1 MKETRDSDSP
11 RDSDEPGEVEVGQ
24 IKRRPRP
31 CKGHTKSRRGCFN
44 CKRRRVKCPETL
56 PRCNNCV
63 RLGLNCTYPPEGGL
77 VPASRPSHTSS
88 PMTMPLSS
96 SPTRFT
102 IEDLRFFHHFLFAA
116 YPPLPIG
123 GKEIWRDMAALS
135 HGFDY
140 LVHAVLGLAAS
151 HLTLASRN
159 EIDYSAHALSHRVQ
173 AINSLNTALSKPC
186 ASMAEGDARFATLM
200 ALTFQSSYMPDG
212 MVDFLA
218 MIRGCTVVPGTGM
231 PSFSESVFQGFSAE
245 AHQQSIIEMNEDR
258 PEAKDQRLASFAIDG
273 LKSLYALRPFCPDG
287 SLEGTYL
294 DALEGVLELTIK
306 CPLEAFTSLCSMYNI
321 FNGVD
326 HDNFTSFID
335 PSSTVP
341 QILLAHFFLIETKIG
356 LLTLQAIIES
366 FPFRG
371 LIVASWVHNVA
382 RGLPREFHRYMD
394 WPLSEAASI
403 DVWMTPNMLGSSM
416 IAPP

>member
-1 MKETRDSDSP
+1 
-11 RDSDEPGEVEVGQ
+11 
-24 IKRRPRP
+24 
-31 CKGHTKSRRGCFN
+31 
-44 CKRRRVKCPETL
+44 
-56 PRCNNCV
+56 
-63 RLGLNCTYPPEGGL
+63 
-77 VPASRPSHTSS
+77 
-88 PMTMPLSS
+88 
-96 SPTRFT
+96 
-102 IEDLRFFHHFLFAA
+102 
-116 YPPLPIG
+116 
-123 GKEIWRDMAALS
+123 MAALS

-159 EIDYSAHALSHRVQ
+159 EVDYSAHALSHRVQ

-186 ASMAEGDARFATLM
+186 ASRAEGDARFATLM

-273 LKSLYALRPFCPDG
+273 LKSLYALRPFCPEG

-306 CPLEAFTSLCSMYNI
+306 CPLEGKLVSIAPIPN
-321 FNGVD
+321 
-326 HDNFTSFID
+326 
-335 PSSTVP
+335 PP
-341 QILLAHFFLIETKIG
+341 PPRERA
-356 LLTLQAIIES
+356 
-366 FPFRG
+366 FRG
-371 LIVASWVHNVA
+371 SLLHSIHLALLHVQHLQRRRPRQLHQLHRSLQHGPPDPPGALLPHRDQNRPAHAPGHHRELPIQRPDRRLLGPQRGA
-382 RGLPREFHRYMD
+382 RAPRGIPSLHGL
-394 WPLSEAASI
+394 AAGGGC
-403 DVWMTPNMLGSSM
+403 LH
-416 IAPP
+416 

>member
-1 MKETRDSDSP
+1 MS
-11 RDSDEPGEVEVGQ
+11 
-24 IKRRPRP
+24 
-31 CKGHTKSRRGCFN
+31 
-44 CKRRRVKCPETL
+44 
-56 PRCNNCV
+56 
-63 RLGLNCTYPPEGGL
+63 
-77 VPASRPSHTSS
+77 
-88 PMTMPLSS
+88 
-96 SPTRFT
+96 
-102 IEDLRFFHHFLFAA
+102 
-116 YPPLPIG
+116 
-123 GKEIWRDMAALS
+123 
-135 HGFDY
+135 
-140 LVHAVLGLAAS
+140 
-151 HLTLASRN
+151 
-159 EIDYSAHALSHRVQ
+159 
-173 AINSLNTALSKPC
+173 
-186 ASMAEGDARFATLM
+186 
-200 ALTFQSSYMPDG
+200 DG

-273 LKSLYALRPFCPDG
+273 LKSLYALRPFCPEG

-306 CPLEAFTSLCSMYNI
+306 CPLEGKLVPIASFQSEPSRALSKAHFCTAFTSLCYMYQI

-326 HDNFTSFID
+326 HENFTSFID
-335 PSSTVP
+335 PSNTVP

-382 RGLPREFHRYMD
+382 RALPEEFHCYMD

-403 DVWMTPNMLGSSM
+403 DVWMTPNMLDGSTIS
-416 IAPP
+416 PP